1 MHSYAVMHSYA
12 GHNCL
17 YCAVHSCAETM
28 HTLWLE
34 IVMVLRIANQSA
46 LFQGYATIVYDIVS
60 RVGSVNT
67 LE

>member
-17 YCAVHSCAETM
+17 YCAVPSCAETM

-46 LFQGYATIVYDIVS
+46 LLQSSKATLI
-60 RVGSVNT
+60 
-67 LE
+67 